1 MHEYLVSYTFL
12 RHGQQG
18 LGSIIMTCSTPLA
31 SHDLPTAED
40 IIREKNHLSKDV
52 VVVVV
57 GIYKF

>member
-18 LGSIIMTCSTPLA
+18 LGSIIMTCSAPLA
-31 SHDLPTAED
+31 SRDLPTAED
-40 IIREKNHLSKDV
+40 IIREKNNLSKDV